1 VTEMATREL
10 TVARDVLHAT
20 VVTIGSALGMPEAD
34 ARILAESLVEAD
46 LRGVHTHGVAA
57 LTGYARRLR
66 GGGVNPTPR
75 VRVTHTRGAITIV
88 DADHG
93 LGQIGSQFAME
104 RAIEAA
110 RASGI
115 GAAAVRNS
123 SHFGAAAFYAAMAL
137 PHDMIGFATTSAGN
151 RIAPIGG
158 RTPVV
163 GNNPFAWA
171 IPAATERPIILDM
184 AQSVVAAGKIG
195 MAARKGEK
203 IPFGWAM
210 DGQGRPTDDP
220 LAGAAGLLVP
230 IGGPKGFG
238 LALIVDILC
247 GALSGAAL
255 GRELAKPHQPD
266 TPSQIGHFF
275 MAIDVAS
282 FTDVASFKARVDGM
296 IRQVH
301 ESEPASPGTPLYV
314 PGEIE
319 WRLRERR
326 VSDGIPLLKSIVAD
340 LKALADELGL
350 GASIATA
357 T

>member
-1 VTEMATREL
+1 MTEVASRERI
-10 TVARDVLHAT
+10 VAKDDLHAT
-20 VVTIGSALGMPEAD
+20 VVAIGSALGMPEAD
-34 ARILAESLVEAD
+34 ARTLADTLVEAD

-57 LTGYARRLR
+57 LPGYARRLR
-66 GGGVNPTPR
+66 GGGANPVPR
-75 VRVTHTRGAITIV
+75 VRIAHRRGVISIV

-93 LGQIGSQFAME
+93 LGQVGSRFAME

-203 IPFGWAM
+203 IPLGWAL
-210 DGQGRPTDDP
+210 DAQGRPTDDP
-220 LAGAAGLLVP
+220 LAGVAGLLVP

-282 FTDVASFKARVDGM
+282 FTDAESFKVRVDGM
-296 IRQVH
+296 IRQIH

-326 VSDGIPLLKSIVAD
+326 LSDGIPLLESILAD
-340 LKALADELGL
+340 LRALADELGL
-350 GASIATA
+350 GASVALAT
-357 T
+357 